1 MSIKYIQSGKVLQIK
16 NIKDKLMGIHDLG
29 VRAHPYSNTIEFLWV
44 DTYLEDSVSEPQ
56 YRIGFNYGGTE
67 YSSYLHT
74 LPMYNDHDH
83 YRMNLY
89 GPSMKENSFY
99 FHYNDF
105 VSPNVFIY
113 SLIRQLD
120 RVC

>member
-1 MSIKYIQSGKVLQIK
+1 MSIKYIQSGKILQIK
-16 NIKDKLMGIHDLG
+16 NVRDKLMGIHHLG

-44 DTYLEDSVSEPQ
+44 DTYLEDHLDPQ

-67 YSSYLHT
+67 YSAYLHT
-74 LPMYNDHDH
+74 LPMYNQYDH
-83 YRMNLY
+83 YMMNLY
-89 GPSMKENSFY
+89 GPSMKSNIFY

-105 VSPNVFIY
+105 VSPTAFIL

-120 RVC
+120 VNN